1 MVQNSIL
8 QYVVDKID
16 DYTESMKNP
25 MNLVDIK
32 SQCNGKEKSHV
43 CVI

>member
-16 DYTESMKNP
+16 DYPESMKNP
-25 MNLVDIK
+25 MNVIDIK
-32 SQCNGKEKSHV
+32 SQGNGKENSHV